1 MKEECSQ
8 LKSRIEGLEKE
19 LQTQETELK
28 STKVSLKEKS
38 NDPLVKN
45 LSTLFQQFS
54 LHLNDIQGVH
64 KEMDKLFQ
72 IHKTTWDLNHLQQK
86 LNLLESQQSHFSL
99 QAKGAVASKPALQL
113 HFDNNNN
120 DKHSHISVKTAITA
134 PDGVSIISGDSNNNL
149 TQTLK
154 RKRVMKSPLASPSDL
169 SVGSVGSKSEAA
181 KTATILVSKTKTKTG
196 LPLILKKK

>member
-1 MKEECSQ
+1 M
-8 LKSRIEGLEKE
+8 
-19 LQTQETELK
+19 
-28 STKVSLKEKS
+28 
-38 NDPLVKN
+38 KN

-54 LHLNDIQGVH
+54 LHLNDIQSVH

-99 QAKGAVASKPALQL
+99 QAKGAVATKPALQL

-134 PDGVSIISGDSNNNL
+134 PDDDNNNNL

-154 RKRVMKSPLASPSDL
+154 RKRDVVKSPLASPSDL

>member
-1 MKEECSQ
+1 M
-8 LKSRIEGLEKE
+8 
-19 LQTQETELK
+19 
-28 STKVSLKEKS
+28 
-38 NDPLVKN
+38 KN

-54 LHLNDIQGVH
+54 LHLNDINGVH

-99 QAKGAVASKPALQL
+99 QAPGTPQL

-120 DKHSHISVKTAITA
+120 DKQNSHISVKIAIKAA
-134 PDGVSIISGDSNNNL
+134 PDSLPIISGDSNNNL
-149 TQTLK
+149 TTLK
-154 RKRVMKSPLASPSDL
+154 RKRDVVKSPLASPSDL
-169 SVGSVGSKSEAA
+169 SVGSVGSKSEAS

-196 LPLILKKK
+196 LPLISKKK